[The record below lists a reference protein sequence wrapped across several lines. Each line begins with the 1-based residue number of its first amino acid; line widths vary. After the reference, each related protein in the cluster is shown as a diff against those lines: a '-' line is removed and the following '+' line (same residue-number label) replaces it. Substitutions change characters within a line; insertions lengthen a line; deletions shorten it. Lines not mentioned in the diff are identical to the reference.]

1 MATRQV
7 LGLVMALSMSGV
19 AAVGQPPQQI
29 IRGSQSGDP
38 LSARMEW
45 ALKEAAQRGYK
56 DGFWTAYSIR
66 RLMGQDSSIG
76 TFSSRARMEATLQE
90 IISGEEADLP
100 TRSSEENIRSRARK
114 VIDDLEKKD
123 QPDKKVWKDVA
134 ILFRYGNPADGVL
147 ERVGLSSFNLSFEL
161 EGRPLIWLG
170 EAGDEESLAWLNKV
184 YAKSKTVECKE
195 EVLAAVGI
203 HQSPAAVIPILASVL
218 KSQETAEL
226 RKNAAFWLGQ
236 QNDRKAYE
244 ILLKTARTDRSG
256 KVREGAVFAISQ
268 VELEESVDGLIDL
281 ARHGPDQGVRKQAV
295 FWLGQKASQKA
306 AGALEDFAFD
316 SRETKIQ
323 EQAVF
328 ALSQL
333 PDRAGLDALIK
344 VAKTHP
350 NTGLRKKAVFWLS
363 ECHDPRDPRA
373 LNALI
378 EIIKGK

>member
-7 LGLVMALSMSGV
+7 LGLVVALSLAGA
-19 AAVGQPPQQI
+19 AAVGQPPQQVV
-29 IRGSQSGDP
+29 RHSQSGDP

-45 ALKEAAQRGYK
+45 AFKEATRCGYN

-66 RLMGQDSSIG
+66 RLMSQDSSIG
-76 TFSSRARMEATLQE
+76 TFRSSSRMEATLQE
-90 IISGEEADLP
+90 IISGEKPDSPMPWREG
-100 TRSSEENIRSRARK
+100 SIQSRARQ
-114 VIDDLEKKD
+114 VIDDLEKAD
-123 QPDKKVWKDVA
+123 RPEKKVWKDVA
-134 ILFRYGNPADGVL
+134 ILVRYENPASAV
-147 ERVGLSSFNLSFEL
+147 ERVSLSCFNLSFDL

-170 EAGDEESLAWLNKV
+170 ETDDEESLAWLKKV
-184 YAKSKTVECKE
+184 YPESKTVECKKQ
-195 EVLAAVGI
+195 VLAAVGI
-203 HQSPAAVIPILASVL
+203 HESPAAVIPILASVL

-236 QNDRKAYE
+236 QNDQKAYE
-244 ILLKTARTDRSG
+244 ILLQTAKTDRSG
-256 KVREGAVFAISQ
+256 EVREGAVFAISQ
-268 VELEESVDGLIDL
+268 VELEVSVDGLIDL
-281 ARHGPDQGVRKQAV
+281 ARRAPDQGVRKQAV
-295 FWLGQKASQKA
+295 FWLGQKASLKA

-333 PDRAGLDALIK
+333 PGRAGLDALIK

-350 NTGLRKKAVFWLS
+350 NASLRKKAVFWLS
-363 ECHDPRDPRA
+363 ECHDPSDPRA

>member
-1 MATRQV
+1 MSRRRSLALIPSLMLVGAALGIYQQV
-7 LGLVMALSMSGV
+7 VR
-19 AAVGQPPQQI
+19 PPQA
-29 IRGSQSGDP
+29 GGTLSG
-38 LSARMEW
+38 RMDW
-45 ALKEAAQRGYK
+45 ALKESAQRGYK
-56 DGFWTAYSIR
+56 NGFWTAYSIR

-76 TFSSRARMEATLQE
+76 TFSSRSRMESTLQE
-90 IISGEEADLP
+90 IISGKE
-100 TRSSEENIRSRARK
+100 SIRSRAQQ
-114 VIDDLEKKD
+114 VLDDLEKAGCPEKE
-123 QPDKKVWKDVA
+123 VWKDVA
-134 ILFRYGNPADGVL
+134 ILVRYENSASAVP
-147 ERVGLSSFNLSFEL
+147 ERVRLSSFNLSFDL

-170 EAGDEESLAWLNKV
+170 EVDDEESLAWL
-184 YAKSKTVECKE
+184 KTAYQKIKTEEGKE
-195 EVLAAVGI
+195 GVLAAVGI
-203 HQSPAAVIPILASVL
+203 HESPAAVIPILASVL

-226 RKNAAFWLGQ
+226 RKNAAFWMGQ

-244 ILLKTARTDRSG
+244 ILLETAKTDRSS
-256 KVREGAVFAISQ
+256 KVREGAVIAISQ

-295 FWLGQKASQKA
+295 FWLGQKASRKA

-350 NTGLRKKAVFWLS
+350 NAGLRKKAAFWLS